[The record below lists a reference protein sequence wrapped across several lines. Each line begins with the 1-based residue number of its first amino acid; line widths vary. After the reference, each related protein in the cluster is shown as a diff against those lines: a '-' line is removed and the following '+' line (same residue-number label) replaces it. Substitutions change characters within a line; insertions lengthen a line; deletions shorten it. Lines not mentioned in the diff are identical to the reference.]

1 MDTLQTYDELPY
13 DSLPLPETQPDF
25 LAALAHLHG
34 FEAPDPSRA
43 RVLELGC
50 ASGGNLIPLASRYPE
65 SECVGVE
72 LSRVQAEEGAR
83 FVSQLGLGNVRIL
96 HGDLADMPSDLGE
109 FDYIIAHGVFSWVPP
124 AVQEALLEVCRQHL
138 AANGLAYIS
147 FNVAAGWDK
156 LQRLRAALIESS
168 LIERT
173 QVDLPAPQRY
183 SRARALLDEM
193 ELTEADPVLLKE
205 IAHLKIAAP
214 SYLFHEYLAE
224 FNVPMTFSD
233 FAAKLDAHE
242 LRYVGEASPRNA
254 VVELENAW
262 GLIPESMAG
271 RWMEAE
277 AALDHA
283 LTTRFRRALV
293 SRSDAPFAQPSC
305 ANKLVDLAFYADL
318 TSEEEI
324 DLGTHTE
331 QLFVNPSGHSFP
343 VAAPIAKAAMM
354 ALSMAYPNAMRYDD
368 LYAAAQSVIAEA
380 ESGVAG
386 VQDEA
391 QFREGLFQ
399 LVMLHGIMPTVSDWQ
414 FDSGLDVHPC
424 AQSLARMQAMMPG
437 WVVSGARHV
446 AMDMDEPGRTLLSQ
460 LDGSRSSDE
469 LAAFMYTGLLE
480 SGLNLTCEQ
489 VNALVQQQLW
499 LFSRHGLL
507 GISR

>member
-34 FEAPDPSRA
+34 FESPDPSRA

-50 ASGGNLIPLASRYPE
+50 ASGGNLIPLANRYPE
-65 SECVGVE
+65 SECVGIE

-83 FVSQLGLGNVRIL
+83 FVSRMGLANVRIL
-96 HGDLADMPSDLGE
+96 HGDLAALPSDLGE

-124 AVQEALLEVCRQHL
+124 TVQDALLEVCHQHL

-147 FNVAAGWDK
+147 FNVTAGWGK

-168 LIERT
+168 SI
-173 QVDLPAPQRY
+173 DLPAPQRY
-183 SRARALLDEM
+183 AQARATLDELA
-193 ELTEADPVLLKE
+193 LTEADPVVLKE
-205 IAHLKIAAP
+205 IVYLKTATP

-224 FNVPMTFSD
+224 FNVPVTFAD
-233 FAAKLDAHE
+233 FVAKLDAHG
-242 LRYVGEASPRNA
+242 LRYTGEAGPRNA
-254 VVELENAW
+254 VVELENTW

-271 RWMEAE
+271 RWIEAE
-277 AALDHA
+277 TALDQA

-293 SRSDAPFAQPSC
+293 SRSDAPFAQPPC

-324 DLGTHTE
+324 DLGAHTE
-331 QLFVNPSGHSFP
+331 QQFVNPSGHTFS

-354 ALSMAYPNAMRYDD
+354 ALSMVYPNAVRYDD
-368 LYAAAQSVIAEA
+368 LYVAAQSVIAEWGVSA

-386 VQDEA
+386 MQDDA
-391 QFREGLFQ
+391 QFREVLFQ
-399 LVMLHGIMPTVSDWQ
+399 LVMLHGVMPTVSDRKLN
-414 FDSGLDVHPC
+414 SGLDEYPC

-446 AMDMDEPGRTLLSQ
+446 AIDLDAPGRTLLTQ
-460 LDGSRSSDE
+460 MDGSHTLDE
-469 LAAFMYTGLLE
+469 LTAFMHARLLE
-480 SGLNLTCEQ
+480 SGLNQACEQ

-499 LFSRHGLL
+499 LFARQGLL
-507 GISR
+507 ID